1 MTRYY
6 WWTAVVLVVAVWS
19 ASAWLYPSLPARI
32 PTHWGID
39 GKVDAYGAKG
49 WAAFLLPALIV
60 GMMIV
65 FRFLPALSPKDFEV
79 EPFRSTYL
87 WIMVLILGLFSFIHG
102 VALYGALHPDWGGMS
117 RILFGGMF
125 LFFAPL
131 GNVLGKVRRNFYIG
145 VRTPW
150 TLASE
155 RVWAD
160 THRLAAWLVVL
171 GSLVGFGITVT
182 GLPLVAAF
190 VVLMASLLVPV
201 LYSFAH
207 YKRLERRGI
216 L

>member
-6 WWTAVVLVVAVWS
+6 WWFAAALVVAVW
-19 ASAWLYPSLPARI
+19 AVSAWLYPSLPARI

-39 GKVDAYGAKG
+39 GKVDGYGAKG
-49 WAAFLLPALIV
+49 WAVFLMPMILVWLLIL
-60 GMMIV
+60 
-65 FRFLPALSPKDFEV
+65 FCFLPVLSPKNFEV
-79 EPFRSTYL
+79 ESFRSTYL
-87 WIMVLILGLFSFIHG
+87 LIMVLILGLFSFIHG
-102 VALYGALHPDWGGMS
+102 MALYGAFHPDWAGMG
-117 RILFGGMF
+117 RTLIAGMF

-155 RVWAD
+155 RVWTD
-160 THRLAAWLVVL
+160 THRLAAWLLVL
-171 GSLVGFGITVT
+171 GSVVGFGITVT
-182 GLPLVAAF
+182 GLPLVAAL

-201 LYSFAH
+201 VYSFVR
-207 YKRLERRGI
+207 YKSLERRGA

>member
-6 WWTAVVLVVAVWS
+6 WWFAVALVAAVW
-19 ASAWLYPSLPARI
+19 AVSAWLYPSLPARI

-39 GKVDAYGAKG
+39 GKVDGYGEKR
-49 WAAFLLPALIV
+49 WAVFLMPLVLV
-60 GMMIV
+60 GMMIF
-65 FRFLPALSPKDFEV
+65 FRFLPALSPKNFEV

-87 WIMVLILGLFSFIHG
+87 LIMVLILGLFSFIHG
-102 VALYGALHPDWGGMS
+102 MALYGALHPDWEGS
-117 RILFGGMF
+117 TRTLIAGMF

-131 GNVLGKVRRNFYIG
+131 GNVLGKVQRNFYIG

-160 THRLAAWLVVL
+160 THRLAAWLLVL
-171 GSLVGFGITVT
+171 GSVVGFGIAVS

-190 VVLMASLLVPV
+190 AVLMASLLVPV
-201 LYSFAH
+201 VYSFVH
-207 YKRLERRGI
+207 YKRLERRGA

>member
-1 MTRYY
+1 MTRYD
-6 WWTAVVLVVAVWS
+6 WWSAVALVVAVWA

-39 GKVDAYGAKG
+39 GKVDGYGAKG
-49 WAAFLLPALIV
+49 WAVFLLPGLIV
-60 GMMIV
+60 WVV
-65 FRFLPALSPKDFEV
+65 FLFRLLPALSPRNFEV
-79 EPFRSTYL
+79 EAFRSTYL
-87 WIMVLILGLFSFIHG
+87 LIMVLILGLFSFIHG
-102 VALYGALHPDWGGMS
+102 MALYGAFHPELGGMS
-117 RILFGGMF
+117 RALFGVMF

-160 THRLAAWLVVL
+160 THRLAAWLLVL
-171 GSLVGFGITVT
+171 GSLVGFGITAT

-190 VVLMASLLVPV
+190 VVLMGSLLVPV

-207 YKRLERRGI
+207 SKSLERRGA

>member
-6 WWTAVVLVVAVWS
+6 WWFAVVLVVAVWL
-19 ASAWLYPSLPARI
+19 ASSWLYPSLPARI

-39 GKVDAYGAKG
+39 GKVDGYGAKE
-49 WAAFLLPALIV
+49 WAVFLLPALIV
-60 GMMIV
+60 GLMIF
-65 FRFLPALSPKDFEV
+65 FRFLPALSPKNFEV
-79 EPFRSTYL
+79 EPFRSTHL
-87 WIMVLILGLFSFIHG
+87 MIMVVTLGLLGFIHG
-102 VALYGALHPDWGGMS
+102 VALYGAMHPDWIGMS
-117 RILFGGMF
+117 RTLFGGMF
-125 LFFAPL
+125 LFFAAM

-160 THRLAAWLVVL
+160 THRLAAWLLVL

-190 VVLMASLLVPV
+190 IVLMASLLVPV
-201 LYSFAH
+201 VYSFTH
-207 YKRLERRGI
+207 YKRLERRGA

>member
-6 WWTAVVLVVAVWS
+6 WWFAVALVVAVWL

-39 GKVDAYGAKG
+39 GKVDGYGAKR
-49 WAAFLLPALIV
+49 WAVFLLPA
-60 GMMIV
+60 MIV
-65 FRFLPALSPKDFEV
+65 VLMIFFRFLPALSPKNFEV

-87 WIMVLILGLFSFIHG
+87 LIMVFLVGLLSFIHG
-102 VALYGALHPDWGGMS
+102 VALYGALHPTWVGMS
-117 RILFGGMF
+117 RTLFGGMF

-131 GNVLGKVRRNFYIG
+131 GNVLGKVQRNFYIG

-160 THRLAAWLVVL
+160 THRLAAWLLVL
-171 GSLVGFGITVT
+171 GSLVGFGIIVT
-182 GLPLVAAF
+182 GWSLVAAF

-201 LYSFAH
+201 LYSFVH
-207 YKRLERRGI
+207 YKRLECRGA

>member
-6 WWTAVVLVVAVWS
+6 WWMAGVLVVAVWS

-39 GKVDAYGAKG
+39 GRVDGYGAKE
-49 WAAFLLPALIV
+49 WAVFLLPALIV
-60 GMMIV
+60 GLMV
-65 FRFLPALSPKDFEV
+65 FFRFLSALSPKNFEV

-87 WIMVLILGLFSFIHG
+87 LIMVVILGLFSFIHG
-102 VALYGALHPDWGGMS
+102 VALYGALHPDWGGVS
-117 RILFGGMF
+117 RTLFGGMF

-160 THRLAAWLVVL
+160 THRLAAWLLVL

-207 YKRLERRGI
+207 YKRLERRGA